1 MLGLAAVVF
10 LANMAH
16 YVYPSTFV
24 LFGDVRYGWDQKQTG
39 YVLAVVGVFSVL
51 VNAIV
56 VRRLIPRIGERRA
69 LLFGLSC
76 GTLGFLVYAFAERAW
91 VFLLGL
97 PIRAVWVLAQ
107 PATQALMSLVA
118 MAGIVAPA
126 LFATSFGWFVGP
138 HAPVRFPG
146 IAFLI
151 AGVLLGSAVAI
162 AWRFARAPAPVAAV
176 AAEG

>member
-1 MLGLAAVVF
+1 
-10 LANMAH
+10 
-16 YVYPSTFV
+16 V

-91 VFLLGL
+91 MFLLGL
-97 PIRAVWVLAQ
+97 PISALWALAQ
-107 PATQALMSLVA
+107 PATQALITRQVGPEVQGRIQGALMSLVA